1 MILRKCRGC
10 NASEL
15 EIFLDLG
22 FSPISNDFLESK
34 EEESVLYPLV
44 ILVCKTCEFLQL
56 SEVHE
61 QEIHFNKIYPYFS
74 RNSKTWVNHCYLN
87 STTLFERFCL
97 NKNDLV
103 IEIAS
108 NDGTYIQNFLNLGLK
123 VLGIEPSANVAEV
136 SIKNRIPTRIEFFSK
151 EMAFRLREEG
161 FSPKLIV
168 GNNVLAHVP
177 NIVDFLSGISILLS
191 ADSAAVIEFPHAT
204 QMILNNQFDTVYHE
218 HY

>member
-1 MILRKCRGC
+1 MILSKCRGC

-22 FSPISNDFLESK
+22 TLTQY
-34 EEESVLYPLV
+34 VLKAHL
-44 ILVCKTCEFLQL
+44 
-56 SEVHE
+56 
-61 QEIHFNKIYPYFS
+61 HFNKIYPYFS
-74 RNSKTWVNHCYLN
+74 RNSKTWVNHCYLS

-136 SIKNRIPTRIEFFSK
+136 SIKNRIPTI
-151 EMAFRLREEG
+151 
-161 FSPKLIV
+161 
-168 GNNVLAHVP
+168 
-177 NIVDFLSGISILLS
+177 
-191 ADSAAVIEFPHAT
+191 
-204 QMILNNQFDTVYHE
+204 NQ
-218 HY
+218 